1 MVTQC
6 SQRKSLTEV
15 DDGDAGEKAFTPGLH
30 SVAITRSVVLE
41 KIIVPISI
49 GEHRHTEYDR

>member
-1 MVTQC
+1 M
-6 SQRKSLTEV
+6 

-30 SVAITRSVVLE
+30 SVAIKRSVVLE

-49 GEHRHTEYDR
+49 GKHRQTEYDREPEVPSIDITKK